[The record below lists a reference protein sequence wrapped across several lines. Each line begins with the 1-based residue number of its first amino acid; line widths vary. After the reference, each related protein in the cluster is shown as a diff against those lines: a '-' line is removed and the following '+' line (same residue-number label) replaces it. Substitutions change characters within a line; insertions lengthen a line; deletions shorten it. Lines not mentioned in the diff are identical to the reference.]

1 MENFPLKDCEQ
12 NIKDDCKC
20 SVKFP
25 DCHRGI
31 RQASTPTGSPAPAAP
46 SPGPSPA
53 PVASPSPAPA
63 QAPVAA
69 SPIPAPPAAA
79 SQCPKDLQN
88 VVDETN
94 VSISFSH
101 LVLSQL

>member
-1 MENFPLKDCEQ
+1 MKKFPLKDCEH

-25 DCHRGI
+25 ECNRGI

-46 SPGPSPA
+46 SPGPSPSAAAAPA
-53 PVASPSPAPA
+53 PVTITDPLPAPK
-63 QAPVAA
+63 
-69 SPIPAPPAAA
+69 
-79 SQCPKDLQN
+79 CPKDLQN

>member
-12 NIKDDCKC
+12 NIKEDCKC

-46 SPGPSPA
+46 SPGPSTSAAAAPA
-53 PVASPSPAPA
+53 PVTITDPLPAPK
-63 QAPVAA
+63 
-69 SPIPAPPAAA
+69 
-79 SQCPKDLQN
+79 CPKDLQN

-94 VSISFSH
+94 VSISFSQ
-101 LVLSQL
+101 VFLS

>member
-12 NIKDDCKC
+12 NIKEDCKC

-46 SPGPSPA
+46 SPGPSPSPAVAPA
-53 PVASPSPAPA
+53 PVSITEPIAP
-63 QAPVAA
+63 
-69 SPIPAPPAAA
+69 
-79 SQCPKDLQN
+79 QCPKDLQN

-94 VSISFSH
+94 VSISFSQ
-101 LVLSQL
+101 LVLS

>member
-12 NIKDDCKC
+12 NIKEDCKC

-46 SPGPSPA
+46 SPGPSPSAAAAPA
-53 PVASPSPAPA
+53 PVTITDPLPAPK
-63 QAPVAA
+63 
-69 SPIPAPPAAA
+69 
-79 SQCPKDLQN
+79 CPKDLQN